1 MYLPLLVCYH
11 RRHCPTILCGLS
23 RAFRFETIKYYSFII
38 VVSLQL
44 SALFVPDRG
53 KGPKSTWGGGAVFK
67 AYQFILPGGTGGNI
81 LVTTVVTKQ
90 TYIIKGNINFQNCLE
105 VGLNWS
111 SPQPHPL
118 LDKVMGSRFKTS
130 VSVTLN
136 TVAANWTSRGPA
148 EGDIAEAL
156 SLNNPREYEQSIVP
170 GSYGNKM

>member
-1 MYLPLLVCYH
+1 MWIIACLPVRNDKILFVYN
-11 RRHCPTILCGLS
+11 RRLAAVIG
-23 RAFRFETIKYYSFII
+23 AFRSRPRK
-38 VVSLQL
+38 
-44 SALFVPDRG
+44 R
-53 KGPKSTWGGGAVFK
+53 PKKHLGGGAVFK